1 MASRLSPLLSIFL
14 LADASPALSQ
24 SDTPPGFDPG
34 RFLEVAAYCY
44 DAPRER
50 VERMTERMEADLPDL
65 RRLRLQ
71 VAGELLVALDRR
83 RRLDEALV
91 NEALAEA
98 ADGLLFPP
106 GARSAGSAS
115 RSAPAMVEIRRQ
127 IRDLTSQLRALDIST
142 RLLEAWLPEWRRCR
156 DATRATA
163 DPATPPGPAPA
174 LPPTIAPP
182 GSLAASIGGRSAWLR
197 WSEYARFPASAGGRE
212 YYSGDGIWL
221 LLNFGGDGRLSGR
234 FEARGG
240 ANSLPVAGSVSGS
253 WSNSEISGRW
263 EAQPG
268 RIARFRIPNPRFE
281 QGQPGELVV
290 RGRGI
295 WCAPSETADEENIAT
310 GDYARFYGMVWGP
323 AGDPR
328 PDLLAEADRLCPN
341 RGGGN

>member
-1 MASRLSPLLSIFL
+1 MASRLSPLPTIIL
-14 LADASPALSQ
+14 LAAASAATSQ
-24 SDTPPGFDPG
+24 TGTPPGFDPD

-65 RRLRLQ
+65 RRQRLQ

-83 RRLDEALV
+83 RRLDEALL

-156 DATRATA
+156 DATRAMA
-163 DPATPPGPAPA
+163 AAGTPPEPTPVAPLQAPA
-174 LPPTIAPP
+174 GT
-182 GSLAASIGGRSAWLR
+182 LAASVGGRSAWLR
-197 WSEYARFPASAGGRE
+197 WSEYSRMPASVVGRE
-212 YYSGDGIWL
+212 YFSGDDIFL
-221 LLNFGGDGRLSGR
+221 YLSFGGDGRLSGR
-234 FEARGG
+234 FEARRG
-240 ANSLPVAGSVSGS
+240 ANSMPVAGTVSGN
-253 WSNSEISGRW
+253 WSNSEVSGRW
-263 EAQPG
+263 ETQPG

-295 WCAPSETADEENIAT
+295 WCAPSETAGENDIAT
-310 GDYARFYGMVWGP
+310 GDYARFYGMIWGP
-323 AGDPR
+323 AAEAR
-328 PDLLAEADRLCPN
+328 PELLPEADRLCPN